1 MKNCKVYKDGMHYIA
16 IRHTEGKSILR
27 LKKPPEEPIEVVDE
41 YLLETAEEMPTR
53 ADFGANNETV
63 ELTVEGDNNT
73 VNEYQSSA
81 ENNAEDVVMNSKQV
95 INRISTRSDEFL
107 KWYRESFGMRWA
119 KRRKFIASKLNPYF
133 ENEDELYYFIDSK
146 LQARRR
152 AEIIR
157 RIRCY
162 RRASLHDFN
171 YFVTFTYDSKKV
183 TEAEF
188 QKKLLNT
195 LRHFA
200 SRKGWK
206 YMGTWERGSDTDRL
220 HFHAL
225 MYIPED
231 KLSGEIVTRREYDV
245 KKKRMVEFLTNTFF
259 EDRFGRNMF
268 QVIDGVSFSMN
279 TAIEYVIKYLEKD
292 GGRIICSRGLKTF
305 LLTDIDNEDIITRL
319 REDNDTKY
327 ILFDDFMVYK
337 DGVKLGKFSPSL
349 LEHANMTN

>member
-41 YLLETAEEMPTR
+41 YLPETTEEMPTR

-63 ELTVEGDNNT
+63 ELTAELKESFEADFEEVGENEEVDN
-73 VNEYQSSA
+73 
-81 ENNAEDVVMNSKQV
+81 KQV
-95 INRISTRSDEFL
+95 QKRISTRSEEFL
-107 KWYRESFGMRWA
+107 KWYRESVGM
-119 KRRKFIASKLNPYF
+119 KRHKQRKFISDKLAPYF
-133 ENEDELYYFIDSK
+133 ENRDDLYYFVDTK
-146 LQARRR
+146 MRAKNR
-152 AEIIR
+152 AESIKK
-157 RIRCY
+157 IRCY

-171 YFVTFTYDSKKV
+171 YFATFTYDSKKL

-188 QKKLLNT
+188 EKKLLNT

-206 YMGTWERGSDTDRL
+206 YMGTWERGADTDRL

-231 KLSGEIVTRREYDV
+231 KLSGEIITKSEYDV
-245 KKKRMVEFLTNTFF
+245 KKRRMVDYVTNTFF
-259 EDRFGRNMF
+259 EDRFGRNTF
-268 QVIDGVSFSMN
+268 QLIDGTSFSMN
-279 TAIEYVIKYLEKD
+279 TAIDYVMKYIEKD

-305 LLTDIDNEDIITRL
+305 ILTDIDNEDIIARL
-319 REDNDTKY
+319 REDSNSKY

-337 DGVKLGKFSPSL
+337 DGVKLGESSPSVL
-349 LEHANMTN
+349 AQANMTN